1 MAIENEDK
9 IIEVD
14 ARPKKAA
21 MKKGVS
27 FSDSQQVHSLDSIGK
42 VHLSSI

>member
-1 MAIENEDK
+1 MASENEDR

-14 ARPKKAA
+14 SRPKKAA

-27 FSDSQQVHSLDSIGK
+27 FSDSQQVHALGNTGK
-42 VHLSSI
+42 VHWL

>member
-1 MAIENEDK
+1 MASENGDR

-14 ARPKKAA
+14 ARPKRAA

-27 FSDSQQVHSLDSIGK
+27 FSDSQQVHALGNTGK
-42 VHLSSI
+42 VHWL